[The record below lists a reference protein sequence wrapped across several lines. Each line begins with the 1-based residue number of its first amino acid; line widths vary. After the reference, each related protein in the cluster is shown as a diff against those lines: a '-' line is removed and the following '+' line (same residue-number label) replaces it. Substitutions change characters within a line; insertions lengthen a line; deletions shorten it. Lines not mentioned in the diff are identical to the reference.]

1 MTTKRILLTE
11 DEKKEILKN
20 VYAYNDERYISPEE
34 IQTLREMF
42 NTSDKLKLLRK
53 VLNIFT
59 TQEEG
64 IISPISD
71 IYIGKAD
78 ANRNAEEYGKA
89 VLINNLADKKIR
101 DSLAFVYQTIKNSI
115 EDETRNEIEKSQK
128 ELKEELEKQEK
139 KQEELK
145 EEGRINLGENL

>member
-1 MTTKRILLTE
+1 MIKRILLTE

-64 IISPISD
+64 IISPISE

-128 ELKEELEKQEK
+128 ELREELEKQEK

-145 EEGRINLGENL
+145 EENRINLGENL

>member
-1 MTTKRILLTE
+1 MTKRILLTE

-20 VYAYNDERYISPEE
+20 VYAYNDDRFISPEE
-34 IQTLREMF
+34 VQTLREMF

-59 TQEEG
+59 SQEEG
-64 IISPISD
+64 IMPPISD
-71 IYIGKAD
+71 IYIGKVD
-78 ANRNAEEYGKA
+78 VNRNAEEYGKA

-101 DSLAFVYQTIKNSI
+101 DSLAFVYQTIKKSI

-128 ELKEELEKQEK
+128 ELREELEKQEK

-145 EEGRINLGENL
+145 EENRINLGENL

>member
-1 MTTKRILLTE
+1 MTKRILLTE

-64 IISPISD
+64 IISPISE

-115 EDETRNEIEKSQK
+115 EDETRNEIEKKEK
-128 ELKEELEKQEK
+128 ELREELEKQEK

-145 EEGRINLGENL
+145 EENRINLGENL

>member
-1 MTTKRILLTE
+1 MTKRILLTE

-115 EDETRNEIEKSQK
+115 EDETRNEIEKKEK

>member
-20 VYAYNDERYISPEE
+20 VYAYDDERYISPEE

>member
-1 MTTKRILLTE
+1 MTKRILLTE

-20 VYAYNDERYISPEE
+20 VYAYDDERYISPEE

-64 IISPISD
+64 IISPISE

-128 ELKEELEKQEK
+128 ELREELEKQEK

-145 EEGRINLGENL
+145 EENRINLGENL